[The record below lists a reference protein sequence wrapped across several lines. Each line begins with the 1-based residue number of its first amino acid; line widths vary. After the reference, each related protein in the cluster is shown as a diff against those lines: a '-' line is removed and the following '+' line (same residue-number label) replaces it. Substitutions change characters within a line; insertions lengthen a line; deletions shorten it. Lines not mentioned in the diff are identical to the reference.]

1 MKYLRTV
8 FLRTHREA
16 SRKNVASVLKRKTLS
31 TNMAIDNGKIAVAV
45 AAGAVVTAVVVR
57 QMSSGK
63 HEEAPETWESHV
75 KEHGS
80 LQEIATNLHV
90 LEASGCERGPPTR
103 NMVIYRVP
111 DGSNRL
117 VIFNGI
123 AVNDSTRLEI
133 EKMGTPSV
141 LVVPN
146 WFHKCCAAVWKQ
158 RYPDIMVVC
167 PEVAK
172 ETVEK
177 TVPVSASTRAWSQ
190 MKEWSTWV
198 NIRTVDG
205 WACFEDLIE
214 VALEASGEGK
224 KAVLTADLLFTIP
237 ICKEDGMIGKFITWI
252 FDSSI
257 ELPSSENDIVIPK
270 VSRIGRW
277 IGIKDW
283 KLAEQWYRNYAEK
296 EGKKV
301 AAILVG
307 HGVPVKELNSGE
319 GCTKALLGVA
329 DQLVKPRW

>member
-1 MKYLRTV
+1 MYVLYCRME
-8 FLRTHREA
+8 HGD
-16 SRKNVASVLKRKTLS
+16 VASVLKRKTLS
-31 TNMAIDNGKIAVAV
+31 TIMAIDNGKIAVALAAGTLV
-45 AAGAVVTAVVVR
+45 AAVVLR

-75 KEHGS
+75 KEHGP
-80 LQEIATNLHV
+80 LEEITTNLFV
-90 LEASGCERGPPTR
+90 LEASGCNRGPPTR

-123 AVNDSTRLEI
+123 AVDDLTRLEI

-146 WFHKCCAAVWKQ
+146 WCHKCCAAVWKQ

-172 ETVEK
+172 ETVERV
-177 TVPVSASTRAWSQ
+177 VPVSASTRAWSQ
-190 MKEWSTWV
+190 MKDWSTWIR
-198 NIRTVDG
+198 IRTIDG
-205 WACFEDLIE
+205 WACFEDFIE

-224 KAVLTADLLFTIP
+224 IALLTADLLFTIP
-237 ICKEDGMIGKFITWI
+237 ICKEDGMVGKFISWI

-257 ELPSSENDIVIPK
+257 ELPSSEHDVIIPK
-270 VSRIGRW
+270 VSRIGRC

>member
-1 MKYLRTV
+1 ME
-8 FLRTHREA
+8 HGD
-16 SRKNVASVLKRKTLS
+16 VASVLKRKTLS
-31 TNMAIDNGKIAVAV
+31 TIMAIDNGKIAVALAAGTLV
-45 AAGAVVTAVVVR
+45 AAVVLR

-75 KEHGS
+75 KEHGP
-80 LQEIATNLHV
+80 LEEITTNLFV
-90 LEASGCERGPPTR
+90 LEASGCNRGPPTR

-123 AVNDSTRLEI
+123 AVDDLTRLEI

-146 WFHKCCAAVWKQ
+146 WCHKCCAAVWKQ

-167 PEVAK
+167 PEVAI

-177 TVPVSASTRAWSQ
+177 TTVPVDASTQAWSE
-190 MKEWSTWV
+190 MEEWSKWV
-198 NIRTVDG
+198 TIRTIDG
-205 WACFEDLIE
+205 WAPFENLIE
-214 VALEASGEGK
+214 LSLEANGVGK
-224 KAVLTADLLFTIP
+224 KAILTADLLFTIP
-237 ICKEDGMIGKFITWI
+237 ICRENGLAGKLVTWI

-257 ELPSSENDIVIPK
+257 ELPSNDSDIVVPK

-283 KLAEQWYRNYAEK
+283 KLVEQWYRNYAEQ
-296 EGKKV
+296 EGKNI

-307 HGVPVKELNSGE
+307 HGVPVKEINSSE